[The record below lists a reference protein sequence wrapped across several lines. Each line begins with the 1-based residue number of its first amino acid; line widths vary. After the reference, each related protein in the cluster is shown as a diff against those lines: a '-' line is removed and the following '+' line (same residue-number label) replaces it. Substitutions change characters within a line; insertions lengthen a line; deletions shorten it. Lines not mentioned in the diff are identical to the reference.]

1 MYLLYMKKV
10 IKLTESDLVK
20 IIKRTINEQD
30 SEYYEIPANEY
41 VQLLMATGYNAVG
54 LSKSKKFGG
63 KPIKVIGD
71 LRLNG
76 TPIKSL
82 GKLFVNG
89 MLDISNTNIEFINDV
104 TVTGYIRSWNTPYE
118 KRLQRIA
125 KQKEIDD
132 ANDRRDENVWDLSDG
147 YDDEAEMAYAAF
159 QYLIINGQLEQL
171 SEEEKR
177 ELIDLNNRI
186 KQLEEEQE
194 NLDAGDENYSEKFD
208 EITDRQSELEEERD
222 ELIVKDNDVYGLV
235 PLKRHHYELSVFKT
249 LYDDIDGMEIAVGT
263 EESCDLSLR
272 LWAESLI
279 DDVGMGGINNYLL
292 ENNIDGDKVAEYL
305 EDDIREQIYDDPSAY
320 DVVRLP
326 SKSQYEEI
334 WLLEMEK
341 WVYERTDVRFP
352 IKYPT
357 REENGTVF
365 DFWDENEEHE
375 FQLRYD
381 GNKWTLYKDGLYTQ
395 PGQLYDDEDTEDH
408 QDDRD
413 SRITDIEYE
422 IEEIKDNPDGDLD
435 EDSVE
440 ERVEDRLYEIRQDPL
455 TWLRNYGMEVKNF
468 IDEDGIIDDMISNE
482 SYGALSSYGD
492 YDEITINGT
501 DYVVMRID

>member
-89 MLDISNTNIEFINDV
+89 MLDISNTNIEFIKDV
-104 TVTGYIRSWNTPYE
+104 TVTGYVRNWNTPYE

-147 YDDEAEMAYAAF
+147 DDDEAEMAHAAF
-159 QYLIINGQLEQL
+159 QYLVINGQLEQL

-186 KQLEEEQE
+186 KQLEDEQE
-194 NLDAGDENYSEKFD
+194 NLDPNDENYSENFD

-222 ELIVKDNDVYGLV
+222 ELILKDNDVYGLV

-249 LYDDIDGMEIAVGT
+249 LYDGIDEMEIAVGT

-272 LWAESLI
+272 QWAESLI
-279 DDVGMGGINNYLL
+279 DDVGYKGLNSSLL
-292 ENNIDGDKVAEYL
+292 ESHVDGDRVAEYM
-305 EDDIREQIYDDPSAY
+305 EDDIRNMIYEDPDGY

-357 REENGTVF
+357 REDNGKVF
-365 DFWDENEEHE
+365 DFMDENEEYE

-381 GNKWTLYKDGLYTQ
+381 GNKWTLYKDGSVAQ

-440 ERVEDRLYEIRQDPL
+440 ERVEDRLYEIRQNPVRFIED
-455 TWLRNYGMEVKNF
+455 YGLQIENF
-468 IDEDGIIDDMISNE
+468 VDEDGIIDDMVSNE
-482 SYGALSSYGD
+482 SYGTLSYDDS